1 MLMTSE
7 TQRAAQYR
15 AALLLSLGGVC
26 RGCGSP
32 DRLEFHSLI
41 EDGGRH
47 HRMNPFDRVTF
58 YRKLAAGGNVVVLCR
73 VCHAA
78 VSAFEASAGRLLVSA
93 CLREKVGLVS
103 VSSSGFDL
111 FCRLPSLVLG
121 AHCSVSVDSMS
132 SEALR

>member
-32 DRLEFHSLI
+32 DQLEFHSLI

-47 HRMNPFDRVTF
+47 HRKNAFDRVTF
-58 YRKLAAGGNVVVLCR
+58 YRKLATGGNTVVLCG
-73 VCHAA
+73 VCHSL
-78 VSAFEASAGRLLVSA
+78 VSSFEASVGRRLVSS
-93 CLREKVGLVS
+93 CLREKLGLLS
-103 VSSSGFDL
+103 VSSSGFDF

-132 SEALR
+132 SDALR